1 MIQIGFCR
9 HARMDAIIWKFCFGG
24 GSFLGTLEA
33 GLLIASLC
41 LEALR
46 ARLWLAYSFAGIAGI
61 AQYGKF

>member
-1 MIQIGFCR
+1 
-9 HARMDAIIWKFCFGG
+9 MDAIIWKFCFGG
-24 GSFLGTLEA
+24 GSSLGTLEA